1 MYEWELWLNAKDAN
15 IIKIV
20 NKYQQTMLIV
30 PTKKNVPTN
39 VWMKIVIKCKR
50 CKYYTKNLG

>member
-20 NKYQQTMLIV
+20 NKYQQIMLIV
-30 PTKKNVPTN
+30 PTKKMYQQMYEWKSWLNAKDVNITQ
-39 VWMKIVIKCKR
+39 
-50 CKYYTKNLG
+50 NLG